1 MLMTSLAWNAK
12 AQDSTA
18 APAKDDGKLT
28 ISGYVDAYYN
38 VAFNKPFSGN
48 LLGTSGAGRA
58 FDREVDQ
65 FQLGLIQTKLAYS
78 SSKFDFVGDLVYG
91 PNAAYGNFGNSP
103 SLSSVPGTPGFV
115 VGRPIGDAGVA
126 IKQAYGT
133 WKATSKLS
141 FTVGQFGTHIG
152 YEVIDAPVNYH
163 YSLSNL
169 FNNGPFY
176 HLGAKANYA
185 FSDKFGVM
193 LGLVNGWD
201 AMYDNNKQKSVV
213 AQIFV
218 KPIDGWNVYLNYIGG
233 KESSS
238 NNFSPV
244 YTPTA
249 PGRNIHLF
257 DLTTGY
263 QVTEKFY
270 FGLNAAYGMF
280 TPAGDTAVESAYNT
294 IAGKPSLD
302 WWGVAVYPNYQITDW
317 LGLGVRYEIFED
329 FYGIRYIGAT
339 GGVRNNSLT
348 ITAPITLAGGHVIL
362 KPEFRY
368 DGVTTFF
375 GGAGI
380 YHGEEAVD
388 PTTGAGLNVATV
400 QKEQTTLGLATIFKF

>member
-1 MLMTSLAWNAK
+1 MRKLTLLTLMIMVGLVWNAK

-18 APAKDDGKLT
+18 AAADDGKLT

-38 VAFNKPFSGN
+38 VGLSKPYSGS
-48 LLGTSGAGRA
+48 LLGASGAGRA
-58 FDREVDQ
+58 FDRETNQ
-65 FQLGLIQTKLAYS
+65 FQLGLIQTKFAYS
-78 SSKFDFVGDLVYG
+78 SSKVDFVGDLVYG
-91 PNAAYGNFGNSP
+91 PNAAYGNFGNS
-103 SLSSVPGTPGFV
+103 SALTPGLIA
-115 VGRPIGDAGVA
+115 GRPIGEAGLA

-185 FSDKFGVM
+185 FSDKFAVM
-193 LGLVNGWD
+193 VGLVNNWD
-201 AMYDNNKQKSVV
+201 AIYDNNKQKSVV
-213 AQIFV
+213 AQV
-218 KPIDGWNVYLNYIGG
+218 YLKPIDGWNVYLNYIGG
-233 KESSS
+233 TEAATGAGGGG
-238 NNFSPV
+238 V
-244 YTPTA
+244 
-249 PGRNIHLF
+249 HLF

-263 QVTEKFY
+263 QVTDKFY

-280 TPAGDTAVESAYNT
+280 TATGDTAVENAYMA
-294 IAGKPSLD
+294 IADKKSLD

-329 FYGIRYIGAT
+329 FYGIRYIGAA

-348 ITAPITLAGGHVIL
+348 ITAPLTLANGHVIL

-368 DGVTTFF
+368 DGATSFF
-375 GGAGI
+375 GGPGI
-380 YHGEEAVD
+380 YEGKEAVD
-388 PTTGAGLNVATV
+388 ASGTGLGYGTAV
-400 QKEQTTLGLATIFKF
+400 KEQMTLGLATIFKF

>member
-1 MLMTSLAWNAK
+1 MRKLTLLMLMMMLGLVWNAK

-18 APAKDDGKLT
+18 APAADDGKLT

-38 VAFNKPFSGN
+38 FAFNRPYSGN

-91 PNAAYGNFGNSP
+91 PNAAYGNFGNS
-103 SLSSVPGTPGFV
+103 SALTPGLIA
-115 VGRPIGDAGVA
+115 GRPIGDAGVA

-176 HLGAKANYA
+176 HLGVKANYA
-185 FSDKFGVM
+185 FSDKFGIM
-193 LGLVNGWD
+193 IGLVNNWD
-201 AMYDNNKQKSVV
+201 AIYDNNKQKSFIG
-213 AQIFV
+213 QIYV
-218 KPIDGWNVYLNYIGG
+218 KPIDGWNVYVNYIGG
-233 KESSS
+233 TES
-238 NNFSPV
+238 NPA
-244 YTPTA
+244 PA
-249 PGRNIHLF
+249 PGRAVHLF

-263 QVTEKFY
+263 QITDKFY
-270 FGLNAAYGMF
+270 VGLNAAYGMF
-280 TPAGDTAVESAYNT
+280 TSAGDTAVASAYEA
-294 IAGKPSLD
+294 IADKPSLD
-302 WWGVAVYPNYQITDW
+302 WWGVALYPNYQITDW

-329 FYGIRYIGAT
+329 FYGIRYIGAS

-375 GGAGI
+375 GNPGI
-380 YHGEEAVD
+380 YHGEEDVD
-388 PTTGAGLNVATV
+388 PITGTGLGVPSLV
-400 QKEQTTLGLATIFKF
+400 KEQTTLGLATIFKF